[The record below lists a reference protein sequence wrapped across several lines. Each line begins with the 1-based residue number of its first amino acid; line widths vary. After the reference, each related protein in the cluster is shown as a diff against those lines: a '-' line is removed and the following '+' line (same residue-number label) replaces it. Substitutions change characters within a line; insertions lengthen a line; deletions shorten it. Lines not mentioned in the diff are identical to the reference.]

1 GGAVADEFDAVVVG
15 SGPNGLVAALE
26 LAQTGWRVLVLERS
40 DTLGGGARTAELTL
54 PGFRHD
60 VCSAIHPLGLASPA
74 LRDLGLEKVG
84 VEWVQPDA
92 PLAHALRPGHSV
104 LQERSLAAT
113 AVGLGVDGRPWERLF
128 GPSVGSGLDLVDS
141 LLDPLDL
148 PPRHP
153 VQLARYGMSG
163 LWSVSALARR
173 RFRGDDGPALL
184 AGLAGHS
191 MLSLD
196 APITTGFGMLL
207 GQLAHVV
214 GWPMAR
220 GGSQA
225 IADGLV
231 ALIRALGGTVLT
243 GEEVRSLDDLPP
255 ARAVICDVTPRQLID
270 IAGDRLPSAYRRRLE
285 RYRYGPGVF
294 KVDWA
299 LDGPVPWIDPRTAR
313 AGTVHLGGTLAE
325 VRASEEDVV
334 SGRVP
339 QVPFL
344 LLAQQSNFDPD
355 RAPRVGTPPGPTA
368 TSPTAPPST
377 PWTRSS
383 PTSSASP
390 PAFARPS
397 SAAGS
402 ATPPRWSATTPTTSA
417 ATSTAA
423 SPISGNC
430 SSARSPASTPTRPR
444 PATSSSARRRRR
456 PGAGCTACADGPP
469 PDRCC
474 AANPSDPR
482 LPQHPP
488 QPVL

>member
-1 GGAVADEFDAVVVG
+1 MSTNEFDAVVVG

-26 LAQTGWRVLVLERS
+26 LAQAGWKVLVLERA
-40 DTLGGGARTAELTL
+40 DAPGGGTRTAELTL

-74 LRDLGLEKVG
+74 LRDLGLEQVG
-84 VEWVQPDA
+84 VEWVHPDA

-113 AVGLGVDGRPWERLF
+113 AVNLGVDGRPWERLF
-128 GPSVGSGLDLVDS
+128 GPSVRSGLDLVDS
-141 LLDPLDL
+141 LLDPLHL

-153 VQLARYGMSG
+153 VVLARYGLVG

-184 AGLAGHS
+184 AGMAGHS

-231 ALIRALGGTVLT
+231 ALIEQHGGTVRC
-243 GEEVRSLDDLPP
+243 GEDVRSLDDVPP
-255 ARAVICDVTPRQLID
+255 ARAVVCDVTPRQLIEL
-270 IAGDRLPSAYRRRLE
+270 AGDRLPSGYRRMLE
-285 RYRYGPGVF
+285 RYRYGAGVC

-299 LDGPVPWIDPRTAR
+299 LDGPVPWKDPATAR

-325 VRASEEDVV
+325 VRASEEAVV
-334 SGRVP
+334 RGRLP
-339 QVPFL
+339 DPPFM
-344 LLAQQSNFDPD
+344 LLAQQSNFDPT
-355 RAPRVGTPPGPTA
+355 RAPEGKQALWGYCHVPADCDVDMTAAMEDRIEAFAPGFKDLVLARHTMTAPQVEAYNPNYIGGDINGGVADLRQFLLRPVPSLDPWSTPVEGLYLCSSSTPPGGGVHGMCG
-368 TSPTAPPST
+368 
-377 PWTRSS
+377 R
-383 PTSSASP
+383 
-390 PAFARPS
+390 
-397 SAAGS
+397 AA
-402 ATPPRWSATTPTTSA
+402 
-417 ATSTAA
+417 
-423 SPISGNC
+423 
-430 SSARSPASTPTRPR
+430 ARSVL
-444 PATSSSARRRRR
+444 RR
-456 PGAGCTACADGPP
+456 
-469 PDRCC
+469 
-474 AANPSDPR
+474 
-482 LPQHPP
+482 
-488 QPVL
+488 QPL

>member
-1 GGAVADEFDAVVVG
+1 VVGVSTNEFDAVVVG

-26 LAQTGWRVLVLERS
+26 LAQAGWKVLVLERA
-40 DTLGGGARTAELTL
+40 DAPGGGTRTAELTL

-74 LRDLGLEKVG
+74 LRDLGLEQVG
-84 VEWVQPDA
+84 VEWVHPDA

-113 AVGLGVDGRPWERLF
+113 AVNLGVDGRPWERLF
-128 GPSVGSGLDLVDS
+128 GPSVRSGLDLVDS
-141 LLDPLDL
+141 LLDPLHL

-153 VQLARYGMSG
+153 VVLARYGLVG

-184 AGLAGHS
+184 AGMAGHS

-231 ALIRALGGTVLT
+231 ALIEQHGGTVRC
-243 GEEVRSLDDLPP
+243 GEDVRSLDDVPP
-255 ARAVICDVTPRQLID
+255 ARAVVCDVTPRQLIEL
-270 IAGDRLPSAYRRRLE
+270 AGDRLPSGYRRMLE
-285 RYRYGPGVF
+285 RYRYGAGVC

-299 LDGPVPWIDPRTAR
+299 LDGPVPWKDPATAR

-325 VRASEEDVV
+325 VRASEEAVV
-334 SGRVP
+334 RGRLP
-339 QVPFL
+339 DPPFM
-344 LLAQQSNFDPD
+344 LLAQQSNFDPT
-355 RAPRVGTPPGPTA
+355 RAPEGKQALWGYCHVPADCDVDMTAAMEDRIEAFAPGFKDLVLARHTMTAPQVEAYNPNYIGGDINGGVADLRQFLLRPVPSLEPWSTPVEGLYLCSSSTPPGGGVHGMCG
-368 TSPTAPPST
+368 
-377 PWTRSS
+377 R
-383 PTSSASP
+383 
-390 PAFARPS
+390 
-397 SAAGS
+397 AA
-402 ATPPRWSATTPTTSA
+402 
-417 ATSTAA
+417 
-423 SPISGNC
+423 
-430 SSARSPASTPTRPR
+430 ARSVL
-444 PATSSSARRRRR
+444 RR
-456 PGAGCTACADGPP
+456 
-469 PDRCC
+469 
-474 AANPSDPR
+474 
-482 LPQHPP
+482 
-488 QPVL
+488 QPL